1 MSDSSQRS
9 LQATPEQLVY
19 ANLLEKG
26 MYLGLLILL
35 VTFLLYVLGIMKP
48 YIPVNDIPKCWTMG
62 VHDYLHQCN
71 IQSGWAWTRMLYY
84 GDFINFV
91 GIAMLAGV
99 TVICFL
105 RIVPVLWKEGDKWY
119 AFFAVLEALILGLAA
134 SGILGGGGH

>member
-9 LQATPEQLVY
+9 LQATPEQLIY

-35 VTFLLYVLGIMKP
+35 VTYLLYVLGIMKP

-62 VHDYLHQCN
+62 VNDYLHHCN
-71 IQSGWAWTRMLYY
+71 IQSGWAWTGMLSY

-99 TVICFL
+99 TIICFL
-105 RIVPVLWKEGDKWY
+105 RIVPVLWKEGDKLY
-119 AFFAVLEALILGLAA
+119 ALFGLLEALILGLAA
-134 SGILGGGGH
+134 SGILSGGGH

>member
-9 LQATPEQLVY
+9 LQATPEQMVY

-35 VTFLLYVLGIMKP
+35 ITYLLYVFGIMKP
-48 YIPVNDIPKCWTMG
+48 YIPVNDVPKYWTMG
-62 VHDYLHQCN
+62 VSDYLHHCN
-71 IQSGWAWTRMLYY
+71 IQAGWAWIRMVYY

-99 TVICFL
+99 TLVCFL
-105 RIVPVLWKEGDKWY
+105 AIVPVLWKNGDKLY
-119 AFFAVLEALILGLAA
+119 AYFGLLEALILGLAA
-134 SGILGGGGH
+134 SGILSGGGH

>member
-9 LQATPEQLVY
+9 LQASPEQLVY

-26 MYLGLLILL
+26 MYVGLLILFVTYL
-35 VTFLLYVLGIMKP
+35 VYVLGIMKP

-62 VHDYLHQCN
+62 VHDYLNQCN
-71 IQSGWAWTRMLYY
+71 IESGWSWIHMLRY

-99 TVICFL
+99 TVMCFL
-105 RIVPVLWKEGDKWY
+105 RIVPVLWKEGDRLY
-119 AFFAVLEALILGLAA
+119 AFFGLLEAVILGLAA
-134 SGILGGGGH
+134 SGILSGGGH